1 MSYKR
6 QHSCKSSVPMAILQ
20 DQRATNVT
28 RNLQQLA
35 RLETVAPLQGIGA
48 EAAAFSDEAPRTL
61 AR

>member
-6 QHSCKSSVPMAILQ
+6 PHSCKSSVPMPILQ
-20 DQRATNVT
+20 DQRATNVP

-35 RLETVAPLQGIGA
+35 RLGTMAPQGIGA
-48 EAAAFSDEAPRTL
+48 EAAALSDEAPRTL

>member
-1 MSYKR
+1 
-6 QHSCKSSVPMAILQ
+6 MAILQ